1 MSVVAARDR
10 VKLWRM
16 TRRLLTALL
25 ALSVLLITSG
35 CGTTK
40 FVSPYS
46 IKAPPP
52 TLATNADIA
61 GLLAERTSPHPK
73 LWVRADLAVTT
84 PGKKGRDH
92 FTALVLSEEGKFIR
106 LRGTKAPVGAIFD
119 VLLKGDAATLFFNRD
134 GVLFYGTR
142 EELRS
147 KLGSAGNI
155 MPEDLLRSVMVQ
167 QELRKALESTDVG
180 IVREKDSLLV
190 AHRDDDGR
198 QHIYRVRAQDG
209 LVEEWLM
216 RSATGEPMLR
226 VEYREYRMVDVRGRD
241 EPLPWKF
248 DVTVPSNGAKISA
261 SVDSYKIDPPFTEK
275 TSAEP
280 EAEKRYEMWRLE
292 ME

>member
-1 MSVVAARDR
+1 MIR
-10 VKLWRM
+10 
-16 TRRLLTALL
+16 RRLLPLL
-25 ALSVLLITSG
+25 AASLMLILSG

-46 IKAPPP
+46 ADAPPP
-52 TLATNADIA
+52 ALATKADLET
-61 GLLAERTSPHPK
+61 LLGDRASAHPK
-73 LWVRADLAVTT
+73 IWVRADLAVTT

-92 FTALVLSEEGKFIR
+92 FTALVLSEERKFIR

-142 EELRS
+142 DELRT

-167 QELRKALESTDVG
+167 QELSKALASAEVG
-180 IVREKDSLLV
+180 IVREKESLLV
-190 AHRDDDGR
+190 AHRDDAGR

-209 LVEEWLM
+209 LVQEWLM
-216 RSATGEPMLR
+216 RSSSGDPMLR
-226 VEYREYRMVDVRGRD
+226 VEYLRYNLVDVRGRE

-248 DVTVPSNGAKISA
+248 DVTVPSNGAKITA
-261 SVDSYKIDPPFTEK
+261 DVDSYKIDPPFSEK

>member
-1 MSVVAARDR
+1 MPIVALNGVVKMS
-10 VKLWRM
+10 RM
-16 TRRLLTALL
+16 IRRLLTATL
-25 ALSVLLITSG
+25 AMSLVLIMSG
-35 CGTTK
+35 CGSTK

-46 IKAPPP
+46 SQAPPP
-52 TLATNADIA
+52 TLATKADIA
-61 GLLAERTSPHPK
+61 GLLDERASAHPK

-134 GVLFYGTR
+134 GVLFFGTR

-167 QELRKALESTDVG
+167 QELRKALASDEVG

-190 AHRDDDGR
+190 AHRDETGR

-209 LVEEWLM
+209 LVQEWLM
-216 RSATGEPMLR
+216 RSPTGESLLR
-226 VEYREYRMVDVRGRD
+226 VEYLKYNLLDVRGRD

-248 DVTVPSNGAKISA
+248 DITVPSNGAKITA
-261 SVDSYKIDPPFTEK
+261 DVDSYKIDPPFSDK